1 MFSNYA
7 SCKLTHFPSITKAL
21 SKVIK
26 LLILQKWKSL
36 SLIFNVKQ
44 TPVSVN
50 IHDDD
55 IITFII

>member
-1 MFSNYA
+1 MFTNYA
-7 SCKLTHFPSITKAL
+7 SCKLTHSPSITKAL

-26 LLILQKWKSL
+26 LLILQKGQSL

-44 TPVSVN
+44 TPVRVN
-50 IHDDD
+50 MYDDD